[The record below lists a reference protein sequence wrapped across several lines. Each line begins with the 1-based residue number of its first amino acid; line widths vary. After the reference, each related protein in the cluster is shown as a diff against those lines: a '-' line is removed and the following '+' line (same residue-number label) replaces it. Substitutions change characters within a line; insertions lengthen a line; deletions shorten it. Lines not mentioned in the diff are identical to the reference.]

1 MGGGFVM
8 YSDLNHFLEDM
19 RSKTIEEQKMM
30 INALNFGQLSQVINF
45 LKEPFFTNKLKD
57 YLLDSTL
64 PDIKSKEFLFLVQ
77 AEKYNG
83 NIVRKFM
90 NEADISNYYLDKFIN
105 KYQLKKISS
114 GMYIFPHKTLDAP
127 FLFQS
132 QYSKAVIS
140 HETALYMLDLSDV
153 IPRHT
158 IMSMPKD
165 YKLSQIEKNA
175 NRYMKIYD
183 GLYNNNKSL
192 IISYPEN
199 DPILLTR
206 NAPIDSA
213 QIVLKKTMNNNPV
226 RVTSA
231 EKTIA
236 DVLAP
241 NSTTEEEVKYEAL
254 KKYYDLHPRDSKR
267 LRRIAQK
274 QGVLKVLDKYLW
286 ELKLG

>member
-1 MGGGFVM
+1 M

-19 RSKTIEEQKMM
+19 RSKTIEDQKMM
-30 INALNFGQLSQVINF
+30 INEMIDALNFDQLSQVINF
-45 LKEPFFTNKLKD
+45 LKEPFFTNKLSD

-64 PDIKSKEFLFLVQ
+64 PDLESKELLFLVQ
-77 AEKYNG
+77 AAKYNG

-90 NEADISNYYLDKFIN
+90 NKAGISNYYLDKFID

-153 IPRHT
+153 IPRRT
-158 IMSMPKD
+158 IMSMPRD

-175 NRYMKIYD
+175 NHYMKICD

-213 QIVLKKTMNNNPV
+213 QIVLKKTMNNNLV

-241 NSTTEEEVKYEAL
+241 NSTTEEEVKYEAI

-267 LRRIAQK
+267 LRSVAQK
-274 QGVLKVLDKYLW
+274 QGILKVLDKYLW
-286 ELKLG
+286 ELKLD

>member
-105 KYQLKKISS
+105 KYQLKKYQVGCI
-114 GMYIFPHKTLDAP
+114 Y
-127 FLFQS
+127 FL
-132 QYSKAVIS
+132 
-140 HETALYMLDLSDV
+140 T
-153 IPRHT
+153 
-158 IMSMPKD
+158 
-165 YKLSQIEKNA
+165 KL
-175 NRYMKIYD
+175 
-183 GLYNNNKSL
+183 
-192 IISYPEN
+192 
-199 DPILLTR
+199 
-206 NAPIDSA
+206 
-213 QIVLKKTMNNNPV
+213 
-226 RVTSA
+226 
-231 EKTIA
+231 
-236 DVLAP
+236 
-241 NSTTEEEVKYEAL
+241 
-254 KKYYDLHPRDSKR
+254 
-267 LRRIAQK
+267 
-274 QGVLKVLDKYLW
+274 
-286 ELKLG
+286 

>member
-1 MGGGFVM
+1 M

-19 RSKTIEEQKMM
+19 RSKTIEEQKMIINEM
-30 INALNFGQLSQVINF
+30 IDALNFDQLSQVINF
-45 LKEPFFTNKLKD
+45 LKEPFFTNKLND

-77 AEKYNG
+77 AAKYNG

-90 NEADISNYYLDKFIN
+90 NEAGISNYYLDKFID

-114 GMYIFPHKTLDAP
+114 GMYIFPH
-127 FLFQS
+127 
-132 QYSKAVIS
+132 
-140 HETALYMLDLSDV
+140 
-153 IPRHT
+153 
-158 IMSMPKD
+158 
-165 YKLSQIEKNA
+165 IEKNA
-175 NRYMKIYD
+175 NHYMKICD

-213 QIVLKKTMNNNPV
+213 QIVLKKTMNNNLV

-241 NSTTEEEVKYEAL
+241 NSTTEEEVKYEAI

-267 LRRIAQK
+267 LRRVAQK
-274 QGVLKVLDKYLW
+274 QGILKVLDKYLW
-286 ELKLG
+286 ELKLD